1 MSRARVIN
9 LIGGP
14 GCGKSTTAADLYSLM
29 KKSGQSVELV
39 TEVAKDYVWDESYK
53 LLRDQIFIFGQ
64 QYHNQW
70 RLRDRVD
77 WVITDSPLLLN
88 LYYSSDRSETF
99 FKLIVEKFYDFDNL
113 VYFID
118 RGVSE
123 FSQEG
128 RVHTYEQSIK
138 ADSDIKELLTSYG
151 IPFEIVDQNSAA
163 REIFNF
169 VSKYNFAK
177 E

>member
-113 VYFID
+113 V
-118 RGVSE
+118 
-123 FSQEG
+123 
-128 RVHTYEQSIK
+128 
-138 ADSDIKELLTSYG
+138 
-151 IPFEIVDQNSAA
+151 
-163 REIFNF
+163 
-169 VSKYNFAK
+169 
-177 E
+177 